1 MPLQRP
7 PASRSRKSLFS
18 VKTLQGILLVIPL
31 ELQGKKHQPFPM
43 AYAQSMKRPAIPSKW
58 GSSLRRN
65 GLPPRSLPTNR
76 KSLEDERRGCG
87 GGGKEPF
94 LRKVPPSNFTTI
106 YLAVFKFV
114 VDTRFQLERK
124 SSLEIIWR
132 SRNNS
137 SKLDF
142 M

>member
-1 MPLQRP
+1 MAVSP
-7 PASRSRKSLFS
+7 PQYGETVKMKQPHIMTEPTLLYHGKIDWLCSSMWLFHLHS
-18 VKTLQGILLVIPL
+18 AVKI
-31 ELQGKKHQPFPM
+31 QPFSPVFPLAEFM
-43 AYAQSMKRPAIPSKW
+43 VKAFFR
-58 GSSLRRN
+58 
-65 GLPPRSLPTNR
+65 
-76 KSLEDERRGCG
+76 
-87 GGGKEPF
+87 
-94 LRKVPPSNFTTI
+94 
-106 YLAVFKFV
+106 LAVFKFV

>member
-1 MPLQRP
+1 MRVETTVTQ
-7 PASRSRKSLFS
+7 
-18 VKTLQGILLVIPL
+18 KTPFRYDEVVQAHRTIN
-31 ELQGKKHQPFPM
+31 GK
-43 AYAQSMKRPAIPSKW
+43 
-58 GSSLRRN
+58 
-65 GLPPRSLPTNR
+65 
-76 KSLEDERRGCG
+76 
-87 GGGKEPF
+87 
-94 LRKVPPSNFTTI
+94 
-106 YLAVFKFV
+106 AVFKFV

>member
-1 MPLQRP
+1 MTKPTVFAGSASEERVDASLKFQRNKRNMPSWSRQRKNGENGE
-7 PASRSRKSLFS
+7 A
-18 VKTLQGILLVIPL
+18 G
-31 ELQGKKHQPFPM
+31 GKGCIFCH
-43 AYAQSMKRPAIPSKW
+43 AAEMKRPHPIKGPLLK
-58 GSSLRRN
+58 
-65 GLPPRSLPTNR
+65 
-76 KSLEDERRGCG
+76 
-87 GGGKEPF
+87 
-94 LRKVPPSNFTTI
+94 
-106 YLAVFKFV
+106 AVFKFV